1 MDTLSPR
8 ASQAASTES
17 RPGTPVPQ
25 ILAELKGKLT
35 ELLEGFPY
43 KVEIHDF
50 AGQSYTGGGDTP
62 HWCGQV
68 LSLTVHTDAAAQN
81 VLALDG
87 FSIMEKFFNE
97 EIDLEGNLY
106 ILPHLRKHLNLNL
119 RLIHLLPRI
128 INVNLFQSIGRARK
142 NVKSH
147 YDIPQ
152 GVLELY
158 LDRKYAAYS
167 CAMFEN
173 PGHKVVEELVRIGK
187 GEEDDFDSLEK
198 AQWRK
203 FKDAIDYIAPGPDD
217 MVLDVGCGYGGQLHV
232 ALENHRFKKIVG
244 WTHSEN
250 QVNQGKKLLTQF
262 DSSRYEIN
270 GGDYREDHR
279 IFDHITSTGMISH
292 VGPRGLLPY
301 IKEIKRRIRPGGR
314 YIHHAIMQ
322 PYLEKPLNHH
332 IGPLLN
338 KTYVWPGFHWFT
350 IGEHLRALE
359 SNGFRIVKCVNLGE
373 HYEKTIAA
381 WYERMMANAGTV
393 RKLLGEPTFRAW
405 QQYLAGSSGTFDL
418 KAGDVFRVY
427 CEFR

>member
-1 MDTLSPR
+1 MDKTIS
-8 ASQAASTES
+8 ADGNSQGH
-17 RPGTPVPQ
+17 PLPQ
-25 ILAELKGKLT
+25 VLADLKGKLT
-35 ELLEGFPY
+35 ELLDGFPHD
-43 KVEIHDF
+43 VIVNDF
-50 AGQSYTGGGDTP
+50 AGQSYTLGGTEPYWYNQALVVTVNSESAAGD
-62 HWCGQV
+62 
-68 LSLTVHTDAAAQN
+68 L
-81 VLALDG
+81 LALDG
-87 FSIMEKFFNE
+87 FSTMENFFNG

-106 ILPHLRKHLNLNL
+106 ILPHLRKHFNMNL
-119 RLIHLLPRI
+119 RSSHLLPRI
-128 INVNLFQSIGRARK
+128 INANLFQNKGRAKK

-152 GVLELY
+152 EVLDLY

-173 PGHKVVEELVRIGK
+173 PGHIVRDELVTIGK
-187 GEEDDFDSLEK
+187 GEHDTFDSLEK

-203 FKDAIDYIAPGPDD
+203 FKDAIDFIAPEPGET
-217 MVLDVGCGYGGQLHV
+217 VLDVGCGYGGQLHV
-232 ALENHRFKKIVG
+232 ALESHQFGKIVG
-244 WTHSEN
+244 WTLSEN
-250 QVNQGKKLLTQF
+250 QVKKGSKLLSEF

-270 GGDYREDHR
+270 EGDYREDHR
-279 IFDHITSTGMISH
+279 VFDHITSTGMVSH

-301 IKEIKRRIRPGGR
+301 VREIKKRIRPGGR

-322 PYLEKPLNHH
+322 PYLDKPLNHH

-350 IGEHLRALE
+350 IGEHLKVLE

-381 WYERMMANAGTV
+381 WYERMMANADTI
-393 RKLLGEPTFRAW
+393 RELLGEPTFRAW
-405 QQYLAGSSGTFDL
+405 QQYLAGSSGTYNL

-427 CEFR
+427 CEAR